1 MHADTTTG
9 SAAST
14 TTQTAPQATGSAEAG
29 DTEAGPA
36 NDVVPYFVNH
46 DRRRRFPWSLYHRGL
61 ERRLARA
68 VAALPAARPRVLV
81 VGCGLEPFVPDV
93 IGPIYY
99 GADLDAASIAACRSR
114 YPQIAERLAVCPGPY
129 ELPGTGAFAIAFDA
143 IVAKE
148 VIEHL
153 DDPERWVRSLAA
165 RLAPGGELLI
175 TTPNYGGLST
185 LPLLESTLLE
195 LLARR
200 DGYSRRHIHPSR
212 FSRER
217 LEALRVPGLE
227 LLEVEATF
235 TRWALFA
242 RWRKGG

>member
-1 MHADTTTG
+1 MTADTTRDH
-9 SAAST
+9 
-14 TTQTAPQATGSAEAG
+14 ATPAVHADARDSDA
-29 DTEAGPA
+29 A

-93 IGPIYY
+93 VGPIYY
-99 GADLDAASIAACRSR
+99 GADLDAASIDACRSR

-129 ELPGTGAFAIAFDA
+129 ELPTTGAFAIPFDA

-148 VIEHL
+148 VIEHTG
-153 DDPERWVRSLAA
+153 DPERWAQNLAA
-165 RLAPGGELLI
+165 RLAPAGELLI
-175 TTPNYGGLST
+175 TTPNYGALST

-200 DGYSRRHIHPSR
+200 DGYSRKHIHPSR
-212 FSRER
+212 FTRER
-217 LEALRVPGLE
+217 LEALRLPGLE

-235 TRWALFA
+235 TRWALFG

>member
-1 MHADTTTG
+1 MRADTTTSPATN
-9 SAAST
+9 SAAH
-14 TTQTAPQATGSAEAG
+14 AAANAEAR
-29 DTEAGPA
+29 DTDADPA

-68 VAALPAARPRVLV
+68 VAALPTARPRVLV

-99 GADLDAASIAACRSR
+99 GADLDAASIAACRER

-129 ELPGTGAFAIAFDA
+129 ELPSTGAFAIQFDA

-195 LLARR
+195 LLARH
-200 DGYSRRHIHPSR
+200 DGYSRKHIHPSR
-212 FSRER
+212 FSRDR
-217 LEALRVPGLE
+217 LEALQVPGLT
-227 LLEVEATF
+227 LIEVGATF

-242 RWRKGG
+242 RWRKT

>member
-1 MHADTTTG
+1 MTADTTR
-9 SAAST
+9 
-14 TTQTAPQATGSAEAG
+14 
-29 DTEAGPA
+29 
-36 NDVVPYFVNH
+36 DVVPYFVNH

-68 VAALPAARPRVLV
+68 CAALPVAQPRVLV

-99 GADLDAASIAACRSR
+99 GADLDAASIATCKQR
-114 YPQIAERLAVCPGPY
+114 YPQVAERLAVCPTPY
-129 ELPGTGAFAIAFDA
+129 ELPSSGAFDIDFDA

-153 DDPERWVRSLAA
+153 DDPERWVQGLAV

-212 FSRER
+212 FSRR
-217 LEALRVPGLE
+217 SLAALRVPGTE
-227 LLEVEATF
+227 LVEIQPTL

-242 RWRKGG
+242 RWRKLAV